1 MARALNI
8 YNFLCRWE
16 RNSKL
21 PLSLTQ
27 FKNSGLQGLLST
39 FDEKGKAELR
49 AASLKETS
57 IITST
62 MQTGTV
68 KFFNET
74 KGFGFIKVDGT
85 GEDIFVHVTECVDE
99 IRDNDKVQFEIA
111 QGRKGLNAVKVKL
124 A

>member
-1 MARALNI
+1 MVATT
-8 YNFLCRWE
+8 
-16 RNSKL
+16 S
-21 PLSLTQ
+21 
-27 FKNSGLQGLLST
+27 LLST
-39 FDEKGKAELR
+39 FDEKGKAELSTAFPR
-49 AASLKETS
+49 QSS

-85 GEDIFVHVTECVDE
+85 GEDIFVHVTECIDE